1 MKKIVKRI
9 MINTLFVLL
18 ILFALALIFNRQIKN
33 EVIKSYQ
40 PKVTRKMVE
49 ESQMRQKKQTTRHSK
64 NVSYN
69 FKKVKSLDFETAMR
83 ARMNTQQLEVVG
95 EILVPKAAIHLPI
108 GLGVANQTLAL
119 AAGTMRADQKMG
131 KGNYP
136 LAGHHMVNRH
146 VLFGPL
152 YFKTKVGDNVY
163 LTDMK
168 TIYHYRVYRRTFIA
182 ATRVDVIK
190 QTKKPILTLITCDA
204 TGAGRL
210 MIRGKLVDRYR
221 LSQATA
227 KLKRALLR
235 PANN

>member
-9 MINTLFVLL
+9 MVNTLFVLL

-136 LAGHHMVNRH
+136 LSGHHMVNRH

>member
-1 MKKIVKRI
+1 
-9 MINTLFVLL
+9 
-18 ILFALALIFNRQIKN
+18 
-33 EVIKSYQ
+33 
-40 PKVTRKMVE
+40 
-49 ESQMRQKKQTTRHSK
+49 
-64 NVSYN
+64 
-69 FKKVKSLDFETAMR
+69 
-83 ARMNTQQLEVVG
+83 
-95 EILVPKAAIHLPI
+95 
-108 GLGVANQTLAL
+108 
-119 AAGTMRADQKMG
+119 
-131 KGNYP
+131 
-136 LAGHHMVNRH
+136 
-146 VLFGPL
+146 
-152 YFKTKVGDNVY
+152 
-163 LTDMK
+163 MK